1 MGPDRRP
8 EFIPPAYLD
17 PDQKPRRNLL
27 HKTHPDLLDGIVP
40 SQRNPRHVA
49 PRNPAYPTSGDTPP
63 AANAGEEKPTGKEP
77 PGENPATEEPAG
89 NEPRDARPPD
99 HPSGDPPQRDHP
111 QRDHP
116 PDTTP

>member
-1 MGPDRRP
+1 MVQLSHLPCLNRRVWNLALVCPFHHGMVHHHGWTIRMGPDRRP

-63 AANAGEEKPTGKEP
+63 AANAG
-77 PGENPATEEPAG
+77 
-89 NEPRDARPPD
+89 
-99 HPSGDPPQRDHP
+99 
-111 QRDHP
+111 
-116 PDTTP
+116 